1 MGMRELLAVGL
12 GGAIGS
18 VLRHALNVALLDR
31 PAGAGFPLSTLLVN
45 LTGCLLIGLIV
56 QAHQAEAISA
66 TWRLFLVTG
75 LLGGLTTFST
85 FGHDTLRVA
94 DAHGWRLAVANV
106 AANVLLGLAA
116 VAIGIGLG
124 RGWWPKG

>member
-1 MGMRELLAVGL
+1 MEMRELLAVGL

-18 VLRHALNVALLDR
+18 VLRHAMNVALLDR
-31 PAGAGFPLSTLLVN
+31 AAGSGFPLSTMLVN
-45 LTGCLLIGLIV
+45 LTGCLLIGVIV

-66 TWRLFLVTG
+66 TGRLFLVTG

-94 DAHGWRLAVANV
+94 AAHGWRLAVANV